1 MIKIR
6 CYKLY
11 PDSTAERMIR
21 CTKKEGHKGP
31 HSAYVFWIEEAGDTL
46 EEFMKEEGLSERR
59 GE

>member
-1 MIKIR
+1 
-6 CYKLY
+6 
-11 PDSTAERMIR
+11 MIR